1 MTVIAEKE
9 VSQNNMT
16 ADSRYR
22 IGVLLYFR
30 DEAGRLLLIQ
40 RRRQP
45 NKGLW
50 CSVGG
55 KLEMPTGESPYECA
69 IREAKEEVGVDLEAS
84 DLALRCMLSEKN
96 YEQTG
101 HWLMFIFEVAKPLD
115 SLPADIDEGCFGF
128 FEIEKLDTIKMPELD
143 RRILLD
149 RILVGDGKN
158 LHFLR
163 TEERTDHS
171 PELLV
176 EEARIESSV

>member
-1 MTVIAEKE
+1 MSVNAELE
-9 VSQNNMT
+9 ISQTDMSG
-16 ADSRYR
+16 DRRFR

-30 DEAGRLLLIQ
+30 DRAGRLLLIQ

-69 IREAKEEVGVDLEAS
+69 IREAKEEVGVELVAS

-101 HWLMFIFEVAKPLD
+101 HWLMFIFEVSKPLD
-115 SLPADIDEGCFGF
+115 SLPPDIDEGCFGF
-128 FEIEKLDTIKMPELD
+128 FEIEKLGFVEMPELD

-149 RILVGDGKN
+149 RILSKDTKA

-163 TEERTDHS
+163 AEEGTDRN
-171 PELLV
+171 PDLLV
-176 EEARIESSV
+176 EEARIGPNK